1 MTTIQ
6 ITQPPAAG
14 PTLASS
20 RFADRFSWKA
30 VFAGLAAAIAV
41 HITLAEAW
49 FGVGLLLVDAESS
62 PGTVVVSSAIASVI
76 AACIALFLG
85 AWVAGRVASAADR
98 TEGAIHGAVVWATGA
113 IAMLLL
119 ALSAVGAVIGGSAFL
134 LGKGMEQVVPAAT
147 AVAAPGWEA
156 IRGELDRA
164 IDRRPE
170 TAPTAEASPIADRS
184 RLIELL
190 GQTFTV
196 DEKPQQTD
204 AERAELIALLAAQTG
219 TTQAAAEKGLQQW
232 QRVWAQT
239 VEKYNAAKERAKV
252 AADHARHITGQ
263 AACWSVIAMVLT
275 AVAALFGG
283 ALGSACRRT
292 RVDGAVSATYAPA

>member
-6 ITQPPAAG
+6 ITQPPAVPGA
-14 PTLASS
+14 ASS

-41 HITLAEAW
+41 QVTLAEAW

-62 PGTVVVSSAIASVI
+62 PGTVVVSSAIASVV
-76 AACIALFLG
+76 AACFALFTG
-85 AWVAGRVASAADR
+85 AWIAGRVASAADR
-98 TEGAIHGAVVWATGA
+98 TEGALHGAVVWATAA
-113 IAMLLL
+113 IATLLL
-119 ALSAVGAVIGGSAFL
+119 AVSAMGAVVGGSTFL
-134 LGKGMEQVVPAAT
+134 LGKGLEQAAPV
-147 AVAAPGWEA
+147 ASAIAAPGWDA

-170 TAPTAEASPIADRS
+170 AATTADASPLADRS
-184 RLIELL
+184 RLVELL

-196 DEKPQQTD
+196 DVKSQQTD
-204 AERAELIALLAAQTG
+204 AERAELVGLLAAQTG
-219 TTQAAAEKGLQQW
+219 TTPAAAQKALDQW
-232 QRVWAQT
+232 QRVWAQS
-239 VEKYNAAKERAKV
+239 VEKYHAAKERAKA

-275 AVAALFGG
+275 AVSALFGG

-292 RVDGAVSATYAPA
+292 RVEGAVSATYAPA